1 MTISK
6 TKSNRF
12 RVRVKKGG
20 VVVADRTVDTLR
32 EARAWEAAM
41 KATVDGGFDPRLGKT
56 TTLQTAAKIWLT
68 HRAGQIAES
77 THETDKRVINAL
89 PLAISRRPVGDI
101 SKTELQRYIAGLK
114 VAAGTKNRVRI
125 SLSAFFSWAVNE
137 GYRRD
142 NPVKDVKIAGGV
154 AEAMRPILWSQAEAI
169 AAEVKSP
176 SYKRLIRVLA
186 YTGLRWGEARAMRVK
201 HVHVRPDGLRLHVQR
216 SHPDYFA
223 EKDVKDH
230 EARFVPVIDTIAS
243 DLREAM
249 EGKSPND
256 YLFTTDKGV
265 QVHNRNF
272 RRDAWSKAAG
282 DYLIKELRHGCITE
296 WVAHGVD
303 LATVQQWAG
312 HESLTTTQGY
322 VHIAGIADQSAVSR
336 LNRITAGIAAPEE

>member
-56 TTLQTAAKIWLT
+56 TTVETAAQLWLT
-68 HRAGQIAES
+68 RRLGQIAES
-77 THETDKRVINAL
+77 TYETDKRAVSAL
-89 PLAISRRPVGDI
+89 PVSIKRRPVGAV
-101 SKTELQRYIAGLK
+101 SPTELQSYISGLK

-125 SLSAFFSWAVNE
+125 SLSAFFSWAVDE

-154 AEAMRPILWSQAEAI
+154 AEAMRPVLWNQAETI

-176 SYKRLIRVLA
+176 SYKKLIRVLA
-186 YTGLRWGEARAMRVK
+186 YTGIRWGEARAMRVK
-201 HVHVRPDGLRLHVQR
+201 HVHVRPEGLRLHVQR

-230 EARFVPVIDTIAS
+230 EARFVPVIDTIVS
-243 DLREAM
+243 ELHEAM
-249 EGKSPND
+249 KGKELND

-282 DYLIKELRHGCITE
+282 GYMIKELRHGCITE
-296 WVAHGVD
+296 WVPMAWTLGPSSSGPDMSPWRRRRVTSTSRA
-303 LATVQQWAG
+303 LLI
-312 HESLTTTQGY
+312 SR
-322 VHIAGIADQSAVSR
+322 QSR
-336 LNRITAGIAAPEE
+336 D

>member
-56 TTLQTAAKIWLT
+56 TTVDTAAQLWLT
-68 HRAGQIAES
+68 SRVGQIAES
-77 THETDKRVINAL
+77 TYQTDKRVIKAL
-89 PLAISRRPVGDI
+89 PVALNRRPVGDI
-101 SKTELQRYIAGLK
+101 SKTELQKYLAGLK

-142 NPVKDVKIAGGV
+142 NPVKEVKLAGGV
-154 AEAMRPILWSQAEAI
+154 VEAMRPILWSQAEAI
-169 AAEVKSP
+169 AAAVKSP
-176 SYKRLIRVLA
+176 SYTRLIRVLA

-230 EARFVPVIDTIAS
+230 EARFVPVIDTIVS

-249 EGKSPND
+249 ESKEPND
-256 YLFTTDKGV
+256 YLFTTDKGA

-272 RRDAWSKAAG
+272 RRDAWTKASG
-282 DYLIKELRHGCITE
+282 DFMIKELRHGCITE

-322 VHIAGIADQSAVSR
+322 VHIAGVADQSAVSR
-336 LNRITAGIAAPEE
+336 LNAVTRSSKAADK